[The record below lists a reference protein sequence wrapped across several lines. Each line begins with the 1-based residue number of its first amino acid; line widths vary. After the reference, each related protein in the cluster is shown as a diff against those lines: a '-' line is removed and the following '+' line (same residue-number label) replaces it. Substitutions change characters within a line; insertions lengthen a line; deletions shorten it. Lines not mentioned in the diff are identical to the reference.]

1 MQEKQRN
8 PQGVVTTYYRM
19 MARALNTDI
28 GEKNMEKF
36 QKMKLVYEETI
47 LSITDNIYLQDLLDI
62 GRKAY
67 SREVEMLTH

>member
-19 MARALNTDI
+19 MARVLNSEI
-28 GEKNMEKF
+28 GGKKMSQF
-36 QKMKLVYEETI
+36 HKMKSVYDETI
-47 LSITDNIYLQDLLDI
+47 LSIEDSKLLHNLLEM

-67 SREVEMLTH
+67 SKEVEILTH